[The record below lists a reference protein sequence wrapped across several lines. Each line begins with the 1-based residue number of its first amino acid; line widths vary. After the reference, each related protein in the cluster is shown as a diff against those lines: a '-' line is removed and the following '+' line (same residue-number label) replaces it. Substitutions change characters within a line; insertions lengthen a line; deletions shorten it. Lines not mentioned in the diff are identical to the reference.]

1 MSIKNILKTVIA
13 LVLIYFLVTYNTL
26 DLYRVFDLDLILVL
40 YIILLCLMIMILGAF
55 KWFLLLS
62 IQNNEITF
70 FRALESY
77 YLGYA
82 LNYYLYAFTGDVIKI
97 AYIAKNKKN
106 KTGIA
111 LSVILDRVIGLI
123 SMGIII
129 LYSLPIIFKNLN
141 IKFIYYFFD
150 NNIYYYYF
158 FITLLIFFIIFF
170 ARKVLNSIKI
180 KSSILGFLDKY
191 KNKIIKML
199 TRTVDIFF
207 TYKKN
212 SLNIIYNIALAI
224 CIQLVIATSLYLISL
239 EMLAEDLGLISHI
252 ISSVFVHILNI
263 IPISPGNVG
272 VGEAAFSQIM
282 YYMNSKVLLEY
293 ASVYFIFRLIN
304 MIFALPG
311 MFVYFFS
318 IKRDI
323 ADEK

>member
-62 IQNNEITF
+62 IQNKEITF

-82 LNYYLYAFTGDVIKI
+82 LNYYLYAFAGDVIKI

-141 IKFIYYFFD
+141 IKFIYSFFD

-224 CIQLVIATSLYLISL
+224 CIQLVIATSLYLISI
-239 EMLAEDLGLISHI
+239 EMLAEDLDLISHI

-263 IPISPGNVG
+263 
-272 VGEAAFSQIM
+272 
-282 YYMNSKVLLEY
+282 
-293 ASVYFIFRLIN
+293 
-304 MIFALPG
+304 
-311 MFVYFFS
+311 
-318 IKRDI
+318 
-323 ADEK
+323 

>member
-40 YIILLCLMIMILGAF
+40 YIILLCSIIMILGAF

-212 SLNIIYNIALAI
+212 SLNIIYNLALAI

-239 EMLAEDLGLISHI
+239 EMLAEDLDLISHI

>member
-199 TRTVDIFF
+199 TKTIDIFF

-239 EMLAEDLGLISHI
+239 EMLAEDLDLISHI

>member
-1 MSIKNILKTVIA
+1 
-13 LVLIYFLVTYNTL
+13 
-26 DLYRVFDLDLILVL
+26 
-40 YIILLCLMIMILGAF
+40 
-55 KWFLLLS
+55 
-62 IQNNEITF
+62 
-70 FRALESY
+70 
-77 YLGYA
+77 
-82 LNYYLYAFTGDVIKI
+82 
-97 AYIAKNKKN
+97 
-106 KTGIA
+106 
-111 LSVILDRVIGLI
+111 
-123 SMGIII
+123 
-129 LYSLPIIFKNLN
+129 
-141 IKFIYYFFD
+141 
-150 NNIYYYYF
+150 
-158 FITLLIFFIIFF
+158 
-170 ARKVLNSIKI
+170 
-180 KSSILGFLDKY
+180 
-191 KNKIIKML
+191 ML
-199 TRTVDIFF
+199 TKTVDIFF

-239 EMLAEDLGLISHI
+239 EMLAEDLDLISHI

>member
-13 LVLIYFLVTYNTL
+13 LALIYFLVTYNTL

-212 SLNIIYNIALAI
+212 SLNIIYNLALAI

-239 EMLAEDLGLISHI
+239 EMLAEDLDLISHI